1 MLIETDCPYLTP
13 PSARRSPSEGGQKEI
28 QPASAPA
35 SYGVVKNE
43 PIFVK
48 YVAERIAELKGISFD
63 EVASATTAN
72 AKKLFKI

>member
-1 MLIETDCPYLTP
+1 MIETDCPYLTP
-13 PSARRSPSEGGQKEI
+13 PAEGKD
-28 QPASAPA
+28 
-35 SYGVVKNE
+35 KRNE

-48 YVAERIAELKGISFD
+48 YVAQRIAELREISFD